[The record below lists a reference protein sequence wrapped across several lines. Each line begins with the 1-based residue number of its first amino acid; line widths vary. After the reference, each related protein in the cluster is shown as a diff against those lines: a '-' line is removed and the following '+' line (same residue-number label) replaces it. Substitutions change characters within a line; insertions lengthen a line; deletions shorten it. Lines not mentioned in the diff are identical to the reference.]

1 MCRHQFHDFKKV
13 IKPKWGITEYCR
25 IRHNLLIAH
34 WLLRLLI
41 NWREKKD
48 GTIDIKQATYGCKN
62 TWHIKKVWRKYQKQQ
77 FLSRSY
83 RKSDLFCGFFNTLLY
98 QFIIHIGIMQ
108 YKNKISYAKKYTY
121 ISSYILRFKNEFI
134 RIQAW
139 SCALIIPPCIHW
151 YLLLHL
157 LLCNI

>member
-1 MCRHQFHDFKKV
+1 MCRHQFHDFEKV
-13 IKPKWGITEYCR
+13 IKPKWGIREYGK

-48 GTIDIKQATYGCKN
+48 STIDIKQATYGCKN

-83 RKSDLFCGFFNTLLY
+83 RKSDLFCGFFNTLLC
-98 QFIIHIGIMQ
+98 QFIIHIGKCNI
-108 YKNKISYAKKYTY
+108 KTKPTSTY
-121 ISSYILRFKNEFI
+121 LHCTELGSF
-134 RIQAW
+134 
-139 SCALIIPPCIHW
+139 
-151 YLLLHL
+151 LLLLYPCPLLFLLKGCLTQCL
-157 LLCNI
+157 LLLELNHL